1 MMNLLMLFVFSTMP
15 TAELILRCYGVVFG
29 VLIVLVELELP
40 FVLSHAA
47 FMDSWVARGL
57 CIAFVGLLDVL
68 FDHQGAAG
76 PNLDFWRHLVGYLV
90 MCVGSVYT
98 ALGLLC
104 FRKLKAVA
112 LTRIR
117 REKIMKEEVHHLTAQ
132 KLEIER
138 LLADTE
144 SKLEFL

>member
-1 MMNLLMLFVFSTMP
+1 MAHKLSRLKDLPPTLCDFTHRRFQ

-117 REKIMKEEVHHLTAQ
+117 REKIMKEEVRGPRELGWCT
-132 KLEIER
+132 IGC
-138 LLADTE
+138 T
-144 SKLEFL
+144 